1 MDVSSK
7 PLTDNEM
14 DAVVVRA
21 LSRLGPHAPS
31 RSFASNVMARV
42 ALPQPGP
49 VVVFRRARAWASQ
62 PRHAMALAGGY
73 ALSAI
78 VAMAVV
84 VPWLAGQLP
93 AIRFV
98 ADWLAARGGELVRQG
113 IVTAAE
119 WSVASGLSGLVR
131 SLPLSG
137 PGIWVAGIL
146 LVLAYAGCAVG
157 LHFLLRAPKARD
169 VVHVR
174 A

>member
-1 MDVSSK
+1 MDVSRK

-21 LSRLGPHAPS
+21 LSRLGPLAPS
-31 RSFASNVMARV
+31 RAFAANIMSRV

-49 VVVFRRARAWASQ
+49 VVLFRRARTWAAE
-62 PRHAMALAGGY
+62 PRHALALAGGY

-78 VAMAVV
+78 IAMAVV
-84 VPWLAGQLP
+84 VPWLVGQLP

-98 ADWLAARGGELVRQG
+98 ADWLVARGGELVRQG
-113 IVTAAE
+113 MVTAAE
-119 WSVASGLSGLVR
+119 WSVASGLTGLVR

-137 PGIWVAGIL
+137 PGVWVAGVL

-157 LHFLLRAPKARD
+157 LHFLLKAPKAKD

>member
-1 MDVSSK
+1 MDVSRKS
-7 PLTDNEM
+7 LTDNEM

-31 RSFASNVMARV
+31 RSFASNVMTRV

-49 VVVFRRARAWASQ
+49 VVVYRRARAWASQ

-73 ALSAI
+73 ALSALI
-78 VAMAVV
+78 AMAVV
-84 VPWLAGQLP
+84 VPWLVGQLP

-98 ADWLAARGGELVRQG
+98 ADWLVARGGELVRQG
-113 IVTAAE
+113 IVMAAE
-119 WSVASGLSGLVR
+119 WSVASGLTELVR
-131 SLPLSG
+131 SVPLSG
-137 PGIWVAGIL
+137 PGIWVAGVA

-157 LHFLLRAPKARD
+157 LHVLLKAPKAKD
-169 VVHVR
+169 AVHVR